1 MHKTVGELMA
11 KQRIR
16 LLIGGRPYPMVAES
30 PEMERLLRLAA
41 EDVNEMLMSLNE
53 KFRTT
58 PFEDKLM
65 IVAIREA
72 VAKLLSQGNMQRF
85 EEEAEEL
92 EKNLAAYLEVEEK

>member
-1 MHKTVGELMA
+1 MA

-16 LLIGGRPYPMVAES
+16 LVIGGRAYPMEADS

-41 EDVNEMLMSLNE
+41 EDVNEMITSLNE

-65 IVAIREA
+65 IIAIREA

-85 EEEAEEL
+85 TDEAEEL
-92 EKNLAAYLEVEEK
+92 ERNLAAYLEVEEKK

>member
-1 MHKTVGELMA
+1 MA
-11 KQRIR
+11 KQRIT

>member
-1 MHKTVGELMA
+1 MA

-16 LLIGGRPYPMVAES
+16 LVIGGRAYPMEAES

-41 EDVNEMLMSLNE
+41 EDVNEMLAALNE
-53 KFRTT
+53 KFPTT

-65 IVAIREA
+65 IVAVRES

-85 EEEAEEL
+85 EDEADAL
-92 EKNLAAYLEVEEK
+92 GKDLAAYLEVEEK